1 MKSALCSTP
10 VLSYPQTEGQFII
23 DTEASNI
30 GIGAVLQQNQNG
42 KVKVISYASKLLDK
56 VQQKYSVTR
65 KELLAIVTFLHQF
78 RHYLLGNKF
87 LIRTDHS
94 ALKWILSF
102 KDPQGQLA
110 KWLMTLSKY
119 NFEIQHR
126 PGSKHQNADTLS
138 RKDYDD
144 PVCLHPPDQPEE
156 NCSICKE
163 LKEQ

>member
-1 MKSALCSTP
+1 M
-10 VLSYPQTEGQFII
+10 
-23 DTEASNI
+23 
-30 GIGAVLQQNQNG
+30 
-42 KVKVISYASKLLDK
+42 
-56 VQQKYSVTR
+56 TR

-163 LKEQ
+163 INEQWNSFRTEVDDVTELTGRSTIRMCPEMERADKHEGRSAFPWAL